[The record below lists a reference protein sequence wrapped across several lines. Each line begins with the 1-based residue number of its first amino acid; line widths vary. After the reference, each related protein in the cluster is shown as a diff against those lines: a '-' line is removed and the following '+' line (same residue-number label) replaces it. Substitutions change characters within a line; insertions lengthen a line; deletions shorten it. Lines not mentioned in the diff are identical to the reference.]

1 MADKNVQTGKRFGAG
16 EVTEVGRLMDELA
29 GPNRR
34 IRQEASHALAEMA
47 TESPEKLAGHEQDV
61 IEALV
66 DALFRPEAQTRW
78 ESLDALRALV
88 PSSPELVSEAFEGAE
103 SSLLDE
109 TSSRVRIS
117 SFRLL
122 AALGATSP
130 ELSDKVWPLL
140 DDAIR
145 CYHGDPGYRDM
156 LQALLELM
164 QGNAS
169 EATRKALVDFISFDA
184 ESGRGYVKTLSAE
197 IVEAAKAK

>member
-1 MADKNVQTGKRFGAG
+1 MADKNAQAEKRFGAG
-16 EVTEVGRLMDELA
+16 EVTEVGRLMDELS

-47 TESPEKLAGHEQDV
+47 SEHPEQLAGHEQDV

-88 PSSPELVSEAFEGAE
+88 PAFPEAVSEAFEGAE
-103 SSLLDE
+103 ASLLDE
-109 TSSRVRIS
+109 TSSRVRIA

-122 AALGATSP
+122 AALGAVSP

-156 LQALLELM
+156 LQALLELV
-164 QGNAS
+164 QGKAS

-184 ESGRGYVKTLSAE
+184 ESGRGYVKTFSE
-197 IVEAAKAK
+197 QIVEAAKAK